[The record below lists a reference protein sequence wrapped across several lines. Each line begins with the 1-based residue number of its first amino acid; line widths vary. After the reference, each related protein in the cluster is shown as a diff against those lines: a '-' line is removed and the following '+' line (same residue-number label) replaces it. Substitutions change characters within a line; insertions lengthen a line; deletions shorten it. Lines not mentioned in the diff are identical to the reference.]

1 MPQFHFFKEEEIQ
14 PLLSLRGGEQKLG
27 ECIGYTNDQF
37 SDLKLSNARFVIVG
51 LPEDIGVRANYGI
64 GGADTSFQAF
74 LKSFLNIQETEF
86 LSGNDFLL
94 SGFIKTDDLE
104 PTDDIE
110 ELRTQTSELDK
121 VVAPIITEIVAS
133 RKIPIVIGGG
143 HNNVFPILKGCS
155 IAKEKVVN
163 VINLDAHSDFRKI
176 EGRHSGNGFRYAYQE
191 KSLKKYALLGLHEAY
206 NAENIVEEL
215 NTNPD
220 FLPLFWEDIFLRN
233 KLSWNEAIQQ
243 CLKHSGKNAFGV
255 ELDLDAIEKVLTSA
269 FSPVGISKVEAM
281 QYLYQCGKNKNAL
294 YVHLPEGITNR
305 NDGVSDSLIGKLQ
318 SYLVQAFCK
327 GVLERA

>member
-14 PLLSLRGGEQKLG
+14 SLLSLRGGEQKLG
-27 ECIGYTNDQF
+27 ECVGYINNQF
-37 SDLKLSNARFVIVG
+37 SDLKLSSARFVIVG

-64 GGADTSFQAF
+64 GGTGTSFQAF
-74 LKSFLNIQETEF
+74 LKSFLNIQETTF
-86 LSGNDFLL
+86 LSGHDFLL
-94 SGFIKTDDLE
+94 SGYIKTDDLG

-110 ELRTQTSELDK
+110 ELRDQTAQLDK
-121 VVAPIITEIVAS
+121 VVASIIAEIVAS
-133 RKIPIVIGGG
+133 DKIPIVIGGG
-143 HNNVFPILKGCS
+143 HNNAFPILQGCS
-155 IAKEKVVN
+155 ISKGNSVN

-191 KSLKKYALLGLHEAY
+191 NFLKKYSLLGLHEAY
-206 NAENIVEEL
+206 NAQNIVEEL
-215 NTNPD
+215 KNNPD

-233 KLSWNEAIQQ
+233 KLTWDEAIQQ
-243 CLKHSGKNAFGV
+243 CLKHSGDDAFGV

-269 FSPVGISKVEAM
+269 FSPVGVSKVEAM
-281 QYLYQCGKNKNAL
+281 QYLFQCGKNKNAL
-294 YVHLPEGITNR
+294 YVHLPEGVTNR
-305 NDGVSDSLIGKLQ
+305 NDGLNDSLTGKLQ